1 MATLWYKK
9 TNTLNT
15 MTVQLNFYDKSGAL
29 YLVYTFE
36 NERPS
41 NACYVSARRQGVPS
55 KHSLTVTV
63 DGKEVIVKKRG
74 FILTKNG
81 RQKGKKDLPIQKAR
95 VLGNPLMGLK
105 VDAST
110 TDRSLAKKVWKQYG
124 KVRVQF
130 ERLNEFYEA
139 RDVQFDGTAAVY
151 MPIRVVVHK
160 AV

>member
-1 MATLWYKK
+1 
-9 TNTLNT
+9 
-15 MTVQLNFYDKSGAL
+15 MTVQLNFYDKSDDL

-74 FILTKNG
+74 FK
-81 RQKGKKDLPIQKAR
+81 
-95 VLGNPLMGLK
+95 
-105 VDAST
+105 
-110 TDRSLAKKVWKQYG
+110 
-124 KVRVQF
+124 
-130 ERLNEFYEA
+130 RLNEFYEA

-151 MPIRVVVHK
+151 IPIRVVVHK